1 MNQIEINKKPQSILN
16 CYLFSIFDII
26 TKKSFWISLII
37 YWIILI
43 ASQLLLFLKPN
54 LNEWYFNNLTPY
66 QLSFLTL
73 ISFNG
78 IFFGIF
84 GIIRGMNIFV
94 DYKRE
99 GTEILLISKP
109 LSRIHIFLSR
119 LLVNLTIALF
129 ISIVNFILFTI
140 IVIPMARISNIIY
153 INILTTNMILESSG
167 FIIASTIFPYL
178 FFSLLTGMLGQLL
191 SSRGTMLIA
200 LAFVSA
206 HFVANIFTSPNF
218 ISMFS
223 LLDRG
228 KILNEKEFLSQINKK
243 LPNANLMIGNNKVTK
258 ISNSYDQNL
267 EYEEFEY
274 SRVFSIAEL
283 HNIPFY
289 QSRISWSNLYLYLD
303 NGERQYLQSNLEL
316 NDTEFVAKEKLNLF
330 IATELSNYLNMTNSY
345 SPKFTFLNFLKF
357 IDPFSALGTF
367 EQRSSKFLNIPSLS
381 NYEYKFSNYIFD
393 SYQYKSPYQED
404 FYKFFSIIP
413 TKIEKIIPEW
423 SVILVWVA
431 FSSLITYGIYFNFRK
446 NDFN

>member
-1 MNQIEINKKPQSILN
+1 
-16 CYLFSIFDII
+16 
-26 TKKSFWISLII
+26 
-37 YWIILI
+37 
-43 ASQLLLFLKPN
+43 
-54 LNEWYFNNLTPY
+54 
-66 QLSFLTL
+66 
-73 ISFNG
+73 
-78 IFFGIF
+78 
-84 GIIRGMNIFV
+84 MNIFV

-289 QSRISWSNLYLYLD
+289 QSRIS
-303 NGERQYLQSNLEL
+303 
-316 NDTEFVAKEKLNLF
+316 
-330 IATELSNYLNMTNSY
+330 
-345 SPKFTFLNFLKF
+345 
-357 IDPFSALGTF
+357 
-367 EQRSSKFLNIPSLS
+367 
-381 NYEYKFSNYIFD
+381 
-393 SYQYKSPYQED
+393 
-404 FYKFFSIIP
+404 
-413 TKIEKIIPEW
+413 
-423 SVILVWVA
+423 
-431 FSSLITYGIYFNFRK
+431 
-446 NDFN
+446 